1 MASGL
6 MKGVA
11 PMQPKVFAAFV
22 ADDETRTTLM
32 EAAADAGIAEP
43 HVVVAK
49 IDEVLRRLQ
58 KISTPKTL
66 VVDLSGVADIMAEVM
81 RLAEV
86 CDEGTHV
93 IIIGDVNDIETYRKL
108 ISFGVQDYFA
118 KPLSAEAVVEGLT
131 KCGKPEGTEEAAT
144 NQVGDVIGVV
154 GSRGGVGATSVGVNL
169 AWSLSSQ
176 GSRKVALVDLDLFFG
191 SCGLALD
198 LDLGRGFR
206 EALENPSRID
216 SLFIERAMVK
226 ANDNLFVL
234 SAEEALD
241 TMINFDGAAIELLI
255 DHLRRD
261 FQSVVVDL
269 PRFAARTQAAI
280 LTPPSTLVVVSDP
293 SLAGMRDTLR
303 LTQLLKKVAPKTDL
317 QVILN
322 KVGAHPSSE
331 LAKADFEKG
340 AEMKISS
347 VIPYDIKSFGVC
359 ASTGKPLSKV
369 AAKGRAQKAISG
381 IAGGLAKARM
391 GAGKKGGRQPGSFM
405 DRLMG
410 LAARA

>member
-1 MASGL
+1 MAAAL
-6 MKGVA
+6 MKGVGS
-11 PMQPKVFAAFV
+11 MQPKAFAAFV
-22 ADDETRTTLM
+22 ADDETRTTVM
-32 EAAADAGIAEP
+32 EAAADAGVADPHIA
-43 HVVVAK
+43 VAK
-49 IDEVLRRLQ
+49 IDDVLRRLQ
-58 KISTPKTL
+58 KISTPKML

-118 KPLSAEAVVEGLT
+118 KPLSAEVLVAGLT
-131 KCGKPEGTEEAAT
+131 KCGKPEGTEEAAA
-144 NQVGDVIGVV
+144 NQIGDVIGII
-154 GSRGGVGATSVGVNL
+154 GARGGVGATSVGVNL
-169 AWSLSSQ
+169 AWSLSNQ
-176 GSRKVALVDLDLFFG
+176 GNRKVALVDLDLFFG

-216 SLFIERAMVK
+216 SLFIERAMIK

-241 TMINFDGAAIELLI
+241 TMIHFDGSAIELLI

-261 FQSVVVDL
+261 FQCVVVDL

-280 LTPPSTLVVVSDP
+280 LTPPSTLMVVSDP

-322 KVGAHPSSE
+322 KVGAHASSE

-340 AEMKISS
+340 AETKVSA
-347 VIPYDIKSFGVC
+347 VIPYDVKSFGVC
-359 ASTGKPLSKV
+359 ASTGKPLAKA
-369 AAKGRAQKAISG
+369 AAKGRAEKAISG

-391 GAGKKGGRQPGSFM
+391 GGGKKGGRQAVSFL
-405 DRLMG
+405 DRMMG
-410 LAARA
+410 RAARA